1 MNFPYSR
8 KKIIE
13 RNEYFVSRI
22 VLIERFYRN
31 ANAFSNNLEQLTS
44 QLIIQTLDRTRGSRN
59 LLKYSISFA
68 GRRGLI
74 FGLKKKKLNPRSKD
88 RKRRKSGKVICVVA
102 NSFIILT
109 GATLT
114 PRVRGLVNLYSLSRV
129 ETKTRAYTAFA
140 RIKDKWFGKESPSL
154 KVALSMRKCIYAK
167 TRAEEIEKKRERR
180 DWAEGK
186 RKTPSL
192 LSPNCDR
199 SKDETRRK
207 IRQRKKKNARVTK
220 QIDEI
225 VHRSLNGERER
236 EKTWLGRSYT

>member
-1 MNFPYSR
+1 M
-8 KKIIE
+8 
-13 RNEYFVSRI
+13 
-22 VLIERFYRN
+22 
-31 ANAFSNNLEQLTS
+31 
-44 QLIIQTLDRTRGSRN
+44 
-59 LLKYSISFA
+59 
-68 GRRGLI
+68 
-74 FGLKKKKLNPRSKD
+74 
-88 RKRRKSGKVICVVA
+88 
-102 NSFIILT
+102 
-109 GATLT
+109 
-114 PRVRGLVNLYSLSRV
+114 VNLYSLSRV

-140 RIKDKWFGKESPSL
+140 RIKDKWFGKGSPSL

-225 VHRSLNGERER
+225 VHRSLNGEREKER
-236 EKTWLGRSYT
+236 ENVVRSFVYLKHITFYPPFRPLDGKARVASCRRYFIIPGKEKTVHNCKVNRISLIKFLLSTNEPLVYTMPDWSTNKCNFQPLFGLPWEYARTF

>member
-22 VLIERFYRN
+22 VLIKRFYRN

-59 LLKYSISFA
+59 PLKYSISFA

-140 RIKDKWFGKESPSL
+140 RIKDKWFGKGSPSL

-180 DWAEGK
+180 DWAKGK

-192 LSPNCDR
+192 PLLELRQIKGRDEEEDSTEEKKERKSHETDR
-199 SKDETRRK
+199 
-207 IRQRKKKNARVTK
+207 
-220 QIDEI
+220 
-225 VHRSLNGERER
+225 
-236 EKTWLGRSYT
+236 